1 MTLQHFAEY
10 FQEYN
15 FNFTVSGAHI
25 TCAPDRATFYVAG
38 EMCFGIDISK
48 IRYIINTH
56 RHIDHYCE
64 NAVHFIV
71 NDGEKSLFYA
81 LDGAWLNFEEFSAI
95 RKTHIDVAIGDVLG
109 NYRIFGHNNL
119 KMVEEM
125 KASLMPYIDR
135 FIIGHMAET
144 LHTDHTTLVYRMQQS
159 GIEVAFDGFE
169 TGV

>member
-10 FQEYN
+10 FQDYN

-25 TCAPDRATFYVAG
+25 TCAPDRATFYVVG

-48 IRYIINTH
+48 IRYIINIH

-71 NDGEKSLFYA
+71 NGGEKSLFYGM
-81 LDGAWLNFEEFSAI
+81 DGVCLNFEEILTI
-95 RKTHIDVAIGDVLG
+95 RKTHIVVAIGDVLG
-109 NYRIFGHNNL
+109 DYIIFEHNNF
-119 KMVEEM
+119 KMLEEM

-135 FIIGHMAET
+135 FIIGHMAKNS
-144 LHTDHTTLVYRMQQS
+144 LY
-159 GIEVAFDGFE
+159 
-169 TGV
+169 